1 MRERERET
9 HTHKKPSS
17 PCICRKRS
25 LTNEQPLLQ
34 ALRGALPA
42 PLEVRRYVGSD
53 RLTLAATAQL
63 FSRAALLT
71 GPHGGAFL
79 NMIYCAAGTPI
90 VEIGY
95 ARARPHAPPTDTD
108 YYSYFHTMARRL
120 DLPFWVVLGQG
131 SYTSPIAAPVADV
144 VATVRAAL
152 AGARRN
158 RPRS

>member
-1 MRERERET
+1 M
-9 HTHKKPSS
+9 
-17 PCICRKRS
+17 CRKRS
-25 LTNEQPLLQ
+25 LTNEQALLQ

-79 NMIYCAAGTPI
+79 NMIYCSAGTPV

-95 ARARPHAPPTDTD
+95 ARARSPSRREALATGVHKRVHTCPLPSRGPTADV
-108 YYSYFHTMARRL
+108 HIWQAARRTDRYRL
-120 DLPFWVVLGQG
+120 LLLLPHDG
-131 SYTSPIAAPVADV
+131 AAA
-144 VATVRAAL
+144 RAAFL
-152 AGARRN
+152 GRARARKLHLPHH
-158 RPRS
+158 RPRL

>member
-1 MRERERET
+1 M
-9 HTHKKPSS
+9 
-17 PCICRKRS
+17 CRKRS
-25 LTNEQPLLQ
+25 LTNEQALLQ

-95 ARARPHAPPTDTD
+95 ARARPHAPPTD
-108 YYSYFHTMARRL
+108 HRRL
-120 DLPFWVVLGQG
+120 RSSPF
-131 SYTSPIAAPVADV
+131 
-144 VATVRAAL
+144 RAAL
-152 AGARRN
+152 LSAFFRWCEAFPAQIAKRCKARCLGSIGKRKA
-158 RPRS
+158 